1 MRIVPPRDLAAAD
14 ATAGA
19 EDSQCVKVPIR
30 YAIVLKHA
38 SWRYAH
44 RVDVLSDTITAMRT
58 GQPHSARSGLTG
70 PFARRHPAVPG
81 AGFHVVLQG
90 SAWLYPAD
98 GAPVELREGDVAFLP
113 HGSPHGLTDDPSTPL
128 PGHTSALPP
137 AGAADPPPPAA
148 AATTVL
154 LCGAYLL
161 ERSRAHPVLDDLPD
175 VVHLPTT
182 VGRHPGLRGAVDLL
196 GAELDRPRPGADAM
210 VTALLD
216 VLLLHILRAWLD
228 DRAATGRP
236 TGWAAA
242 LADPPVAAALR
253 AVHAEP
259 ARAWTVAEL
268 GTRAGLSRSAFAR
281 RFTALVGRP
290 PLAYLT
296 WWRMALAA
304 RRLRAGG
311 APVAAVAREVGY
323 GSEFAFAA
331 AFKREFGTPP
341 GAYRRTSAAAVL
353 DPARTSG

>member
-1 MRIVPPRDLAAAD
+1 
-14 ATAGA
+14 
-19 EDSQCVKVPIR
+19 
-30 YAIVLKHA
+30 
-38 SWRYAH
+38 
-44 RVDVLSDTITAMRT
+44 MRT
-58 GQPHSARSGLTG
+58 GQPHSRRTRLTG
-70 PFARRHPAVPG
+70 PFARRFPAVPG

-90 SAWLYPAD
+90 SAWLHP
-98 GAPVELREGDVAFLP
+98 GGGEPVELRVGDVAFLP
-113 HGSPHGLTDDPSTPL
+113 HGDAHGLADDPSTPL
-128 PGHTSALPP
+128 PPRASALPL
-137 AGAADPPPPAA
+137 AGAVDPGPSPTAS
-148 AATTVL
+148 TVL

-161 ERSRAHPVLDDLPD
+161 ERSRAHPVLDDLPA
-175 VVHLPTT
+175 VIHLPTT

-253 AVHAEP
+253 AVHADP

-268 GTRAGLSRSAFAR
+268 GERAGLSRSAFAR

-304 RRLRAGG
+304 RRLRTDR
-311 APVAAVAREVGY
+311 APIAAVAREVGY

-331 AFKREFGTPP
+331 AFKREFGVPP
-341 GAYRRTSAAAVL
+341 GAYRKAAAVGSPE
-353 DPARTSG
+353 PARTGG

>member
-1 MRIVPPRDLAAAD
+1 MTGEED
-14 ATAGA
+14 AP
-19 EDSQCVKVPIR
+19 CVRVPIPYANVLRQRHRR
-30 YAIVLKHA
+30 YA
-38 SWRYAH
+38 R

-58 GQPHSARSGLTG
+58 GQPHSARSRVSG

-90 SAWLYPAD
+90 SAWLHPAD
-98 GAPVELREGDVAFLP
+98 GEPVELREGDVAFLP
-113 HGSPHGLTDDPSTPL
+113 HGSPHGLADSLSTPL
-128 PGHTSALPP
+128 PDRTSALPP
-137 AGAADPPPPAA
+137 PGPADPPAPAGS
-148 AATTVL
+148 ATTVL

-161 ERSRAHPVLDDLPD
+161 ERSGAHPVLDDLPD

-228 DRAATGRP
+228 DRATTGHL

-242 LADPPVAAALR
+242 LSDQPVAAALR

-259 ARAWTVAEL
+259 ARAWTVEGL
-268 GTRAGLSRSAFAR
+268 GAAAGLSRSAFAR

-290 PLAYLT
+290 PLAYLA
-296 WWRMALAA
+296 WWRMTLAA
-304 RRLRAGG
+304 RRLRAGD

-341 GAYRRTSAAAVL
+341 GAYRRTAAARAGE
-353 DPARTSG
+353 PADTTG